1 MLSTHYLPKEFSPSV
16 VAKESQGGVRARW
29 KEKLGE
35 SSSSGKTREKE
46 RERVEEQRGKEG
58 WRGRGPYKGRPGENV
73 EDHPREEF
81 RTGWEPAAHAIPL
94 GGPLSSASGWDHPGQ
109 PRPVRG
115 PFAPATILHP
125 IIDRYVA

>member
-1 MLSTHYLPKEFSPSV
+1 MERKRRKRGTEMD
-16 VAKESQGGVRARW
+16 
-29 KEKLGE
+29 E
-35 SSSSGKTREKE
+35 SSSSRRGKRRE
-46 RERVEEQRGKEG
+46 RERENGGAAWKRRRGVEDEVRIKGGEG
-58 WRGRGPYKGRPGENV
+58 PRENV

-125 IIDRYVA
+125 IIDQ

>member
-1 MLSTHYLPKEFSPSV
+1 MK
-16 VAKESQGGVRARW
+16 AQWKESAENEARKW
-29 KEKLGE
+29 TNHRRRGE
-35 SSSSGKTREKE
+35 GRGE
-46 RERVEEQRGKEG
+46 RERENGGAAWKRRRGVEDGVRIKGGEG
-58 WRGRGPYKGRPGENV
+58 PRENV

-125 IIDRYVA
+125 IIDQ